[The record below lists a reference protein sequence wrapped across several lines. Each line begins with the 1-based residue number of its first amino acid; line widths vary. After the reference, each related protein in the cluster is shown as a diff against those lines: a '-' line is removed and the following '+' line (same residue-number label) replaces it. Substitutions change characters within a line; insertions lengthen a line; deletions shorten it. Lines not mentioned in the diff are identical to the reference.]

1 MNFLKNQN
9 ILITGGTGTFGQE
22 IASFLL
28 KSVKVKKLIIFSR
41 DENKQ
46 FEMSKKFNSDKRVR
60 FFIGDVRDLGR
71 LMTALRDVDYV
82 IHAAAMKHVPASEYN
97 PVECIKTN
105 VDGSQCVI
113 TAAIERGVKKV
124 IALST
129 DKACNPINLYGAT
142 KLCAEKLFINANQ
155 YSNFTKFSVVRYG
168 NVIGSR
174 GSVIPYF
181 KSLLEQKKILPLT
194 SKEMTRFFIPIEDAL
209 KFVLSCLNR
218 SRGGEIFIP
227 KMNSIKMMDLIQLL
241 DKKAKIKVI
250 GIRPGEKLHE
260 SLFSSDESRSVYQD
274 KNSFVIYSENLI
286 FNKRFGKKLIK
297 NDAYKSSDI
306 DFLNKSKINFYL
318 NQYFKKKI

>member
-71 LMTALRDVDYV
+71 LMTALRGVDYV

-181 KSLLEQKKILPLT
+181 KSLLEQKKYYHLP
-194 SKEMTRFFIPIEDAL
+194 
-209 KFVLSCLNR
+209 
-218 SRGGEIFIP
+218 
-227 KMNSIKMMDLIQLL
+227 Q
-241 DKKAKIKVI
+241 KK
-250 GIRPGEKLHE
+250 
-260 SLFSSDESRSVYQD
+260 
-274 KNSFVIYSENLI
+274 
-286 FNKRFGKKLIK
+286 
-297 NDAYKSSDI
+297 
-306 DFLNKSKINFYL
+306 
-318 NQYFKKKI
+318 